1 MHSRWNKSLLAGL
14 ALACFSML
22 MLGSRVALGEEGGT
36 GHYFPGSMSSFI
48 DAVSPKPAFLVRY
61 NQIYYSGSVGM
72 NKALP
77 IAGVTALGVHATSW
91 GEGITLF
98 WRPDGHGIG
107 DPRWSYAMSA
117 TVPFLQSSVSASAVV
132 PLPGDEGTVSVS
144 RTGSIGALGDFVF
157 MPLMLNYNV
166 NPSFNINFRVAFY
179 APTGSYQVGHLANT
193 GKNYW
198 TTEPTVALMYF
209 GAKNGRE
216 ASLFT
221 GVDFNSTN
229 QATEYKSGTQ
239 FHMDG
244 TLAQHLPL
252 AKGLAGFGLSSYY
265 YQQITPD
272 SGTGANLG
280 SFESTSA
287 GIGPVVSYIKQFKK
301 TQLLAELKWLNE
313 YYTANRLQGNT
324 VFFKIALKF

>member
-1 MHSRWNKSLLAGL
+1 MSTAPGGAPRPSFLLTVRTESRGQTLKRRLTNVVIGSIILASFAML
-14 ALACFSML
+14 ALGPRA
-22 MLGSRVALGEEGGT
+22 ALCEEGGT

-61 NQIYYSGSVGM
+61 NQIYYSGSVGA

-77 IAGVTALGVHATSW
+77 IAGLTALGVHATSW

-98 WRPDGHGIG
+98 YRPNGHGIG

-117 TVPFLQSSVSASAVV
+117 TVPFLQSTVSASAVV
-132 PLPGDEGTVSVS
+132 PLPGGPTSVS
-144 RTGSIGALGDFVF
+144 RTGSVGALGDLVF

-221 GVDFNSTN
+221 GFDFNSTN
-229 QATEYKSGTQ
+229 QATDYKSGTQ

-252 AKGLAGFGLSSYY
+252 AKGLAGFGVSSYY
-265 YQQITPD
+265 
-272 SGTGANLG
+272 
-280 SFESTSA
+280 
-287 GIGPVVSYIKQFKK
+287 
-301 TQLLAELKWLNE
+301 
-313 YYTANRLQGNT
+313 
-324 VFFKIALKF
+324 

>member
-1 MHSRWNKSLLAGL
+1 MKIKLRLMRLLVNVVICVIALYCGAGS
-14 ALACFSML
+14 AA
-22 MLGSRVALGEEGGT
+22 AEEGGT

-48 DAVSPKPAFLVRY
+48 DGVSPKPAFLFRY
-61 NQIYYSGSVGM
+61 NQIYYSGSVGA

-91 GEGITLF
+91 GEGITFF
-98 WRPDGHGIG
+98 WRPNGGGIG
-107 DPRWSYAMSA
+107 SPRWSYAMS
-117 TVPFLQSSVSASAVV
+117 TTIPFLQSTVSASAVV
-132 PLPGDEGTVSVS
+132 PLPGDVRSVSVS
-144 RTGSIGALGDFVF
+144 RTGSVGALGDLVF

-166 NPSFNINFRVAFY
+166 NPNFNINFRVAFY

-198 TTEPTVALMYF
+198 TTEPTFALMYF

-221 GVDFNSTN
+221 GIDFNTTN
-229 QATEYKSGTQ
+229 PATNYKSGTQ

-252 AKGLAGFGLSSYY
+252 FKGLTGFGLTSYY
-265 YQQITPD
+265 YQQVTGD
-272 SGTGANLG
+272 SGSGANLG
-280 SFESTSA
+280 KFESTSA
-287 GIGPVVSYIKQFKK
+287 GIGPVASYIKQFGHH
-301 TQLLAELKWLNE
+301 QLMAELKWLNE

-324 VFFKIALKF
+324 VFFKIAFKI

>member
-1 MHSRWNKSLLAGL
+1 LLV
-14 ALACFSML
+14 L
-22 MLGSRVALGEEGGT
+22 MATCGVASALGSQVALCEEGGT
-36 GHYFPGSMSSFI
+36 GHYFPGSMASFI
-48 DAVSPKPAFLVRY
+48 DAVSPKPAFLARY
-61 NQIYYSGSVGM
+61 NQIYYSGSVGV
-72 NKALP
+72 NKPLP
-77 IAGVTALGVHATSW
+77 IGGTTALGVHATSW
-91 GEGITLF
+91 GEGVTLF

-117 TVPFLQSSVSASAVV
+117 TVPFLQSSVSAQAVV
-132 PLPGDEGTVSVS
+132 QPSGGAGSTSIARS
-144 RTGSIGALGDFVF
+144 GSIGAIGDFLF

-166 NPSFNINFRVAFY
+166 NPNFNINFRVAFY

-198 TTEPTVALMYF
+198 TTEPTVGLMYF

-221 GVDFNSTN
+221 GIDFNSTN
-229 QATEYKSGTQ
+229 NATQYKSGTQ

-252 AKGLAGFGLSSYY
+252 LKGLAGVGVSSFY
-265 YQQITPD
+265 YQQITAD

-287 GIGPVVSYIKQFKK
+287 GIGPVASYIKQIGHH
-301 TQLLAELKWLNE
+301 QLLGELKWLNE